1 MNHILFS
8 EKCILFPQFY
18 KNYGCFIYFLL
29 NKHFIKFHFF
39 INSTLNMSHL
49 QPNNQTT
56 GQSVEPQLESEIQR
70 DLIQMVVMVVV
81 VITANHF
88 SSLSESVAQNLDAAL
103 PKGTAAPGDIRE
115 AILHVEY

>member
-8 EKCILFPQFY
+8 EKCILFPPFS
-18 KNYGCFIYFLL
+18 KNYGCFITFLL
-29 NKHFIKFHFF
+29 HKHLIIFLKSIA
-39 INSTLNMSHL
+39 HL

-70 DLIQMVVMVVV
+70 DFIDGGGDGGGGHHSQSFFQSVRVCGTKPGRCLAQG
-81 VITANHF
+81 H
-88 SSLSESVAQNLDAAL
+88 SS
-103 PKGTAAPGDIRE
+103 PGDIRE